1 MFRLLILLPL
11 LSLVAGCASTTNPS
25 PNEAAV
31 RNAWF
36 EALDRNNIA
45 LHDTLLLAL
54 FESRR
59 TGRIVFV
66 RRLELEGTDEP
77 LRLYRISIERG
88 GADNVVGVNFATR
101 EFLFDHYL
109 PNDGPTLN
117 EIRQSLRNDTRIRE
131 LKKDLGIF
139 GDQ

>member
-1 MFRLLILLPL
+1 MSRLLILLPL
-11 LSLVAGCASTTNPS
+11 LSLISGCASTTS
-25 PNEAAV
+25 QSSNEAAV

-36 EALDRNNIA
+36 EALDRDNIA

-59 TGRIVFV
+59 TGQVVFV
-66 RRLELEGTDEP
+66 RRLELEGAEEP
-77 LRLYRISIERG
+77 LRLYLVSLERG

>member
-1 MFRLLILLPL
+1 MSRLLILLPL
-11 LSLVAGCASTTNPS
+11 LSLIAGCASTTS
-25 PNEAAV
+25 QSSNEAAV

-36 EALDRNNIA
+36 EALDRDNIA

-59 TGRIVFV
+59 TGQIIFV
-66 RRLELEGTDEP
+66 RRLELEGAEEP
-77 LRLYRISIERG
+77 LRLYLVSLERG

>member
-11 LSLVAGCASTTNPS
+11 LSLISGCASTTS
-25 PNEAAV
+25 QSSNEAAV

-36 EALDRNNIA
+36 EALDRDNIA

-66 RRLELEGTDEP
+66 RRLELEGADEP

-88 GADNVVGVNFATR
+88 GADNVVGVNYATR

-109 PNDGPTLN
+109 PTDGPTLN

-139 GDQ
+139 GEQ

>member
-11 LSLVAGCASTTNPS
+11 LSLIAGCVSTASQSSNK
-25 PNEAAV
+25 AAV

-36 EALDRNNIA
+36 EALDRDNIA

-59 TGRIVFV
+59 TGQIVFV
-66 RRLELEGTDEP
+66 RRLELEGAKEP
-77 LRLYRISIERG
+77 LRLYRVSLERG

-109 PNDGPTLN
+109 PTDGPTLN

-131 LKKDLGIF
+131 LKKELGIF
-139 GDQ
+139 GEQ

>member
-1 MFRLLILLPL
+1 M
-11 LSLVAGCASTTNPS
+11 
-25 PNEAAV
+25 

-36 EALDRNNIA
+36 EALDRDNIA

-59 TGRIVFV
+59 TGQVVFV
-66 RRLELEGTDEP
+66 RRLELEGAEEP
-77 LRLYRISIERG
+77 LRLYLVSLERG

-139 GDQ
+139 GP

>member
-11 LSLVAGCASTTNPS
+11 LSLVAGCTSTTS
-25 PNEAAV
+25 QSSSEAAV
-31 RNAWF
+31 RNTWF
-36 EALDRNNIA
+36 KALDRDNIA
-45 LHDTLLLAL
+45 LHDSLLLAL

-59 TGRIVFV
+59 TGQIIFV
-66 RRLELEGTDEP
+66 RRLELEGAKKP
-77 LRLYRISIERG
+77 LRLYRVSLERG

-109 PNDGPTLN
+109 PTDGPTLN

>member
-11 LSLVAGCASTTNPS
+11 LSLISGCASTTS
-25 PNEAAV
+25 QSSNEAAV

-36 EALDRNNIA
+36 EALDRDNIA

-88 GADNVVGVNFATR
+88 GADNVVGVNYATR

-109 PNDGPTLN
+109 PTDGPTLN

-139 GDQ
+139 GP

>member
-11 LSLVAGCASTTNPS
+11 LSLISGCASTTS
-25 PNEAAV
+25 QSSNEAAV

-36 EALDRNNIA
+36 EALDRDNIA

-59 TGRIVFV
+59 TGQVVFV
-66 RRLELEGTDEP
+66 RRLELEGAEEP
-77 LRLYRISIERG
+77 LRLYRVSLERG

>member
-36 EALDRNNIA
+36 EALDRDNIA

-59 TGRIVFV
+59 TGQIVFV
-66 RRLELEGTDEP
+66 RRLELEGAEDP
-77 LRLYRISIERG
+77 LRLYRVSLERG

-139 GDQ
+139 SP